1 GLIAG
6 MGLAGALGQVALTQA
21 FMRGEASMIA
31 PLEYTAL
38 VWVIG
43 WDWLLWQTLPDSWT
57 WTGAGIIV
65 ASGLYLLRREPIRRA
80 DRPPP
85 LDRP

>member
-1 GLIAG
+1 
-6 MGLAGALGQVALTQA
+6 
-21 FMRGEASMIA
+21 
-31 PLEYTAL
+31 YTAL

-85 LDRP
+85 LDRL

>member
-1 GLIAG
+1 
-6 MGLAGALGQVALTQA
+6 MSLAGAPGQIALTQA
-21 FMRGEASMIA
+21 FLRGEASMIA
-31 PLEYTAL
+31 PLEYTCL

-43 WDWLLWQTLPDSWT
+43 WDWLLWQTLPDNWA

-65 ASGLYLLRREPIRRA
+65 ASGLYLLRRERIRRA

>member
-1 GLIAG
+1 
-6 MGLAGALGQVALTQA
+6 
-21 FMRGEASMIA
+21 
-31 PLEYTAL
+31 
-38 VWVIG
+38 
-43 WDWLLWQTLPDSWT
+43 LPDSWT